1 MRTFYAYGRAF
12 STCDYAF
19 KPESGENSC
28 KIHLET
34 CCILALVEKATCVS
48 SGGIATGH
56 VRIKKIAPRTLRQ
69 QGTTFDKKW
78 CPDPESN
85 QRHGDFQSPALPTE
99 LSGQI
104 MCYKCEAQG
113 DKWWAFRDLNPGPAG
128 YEPDALTN

>member
-1 MRTFYAYGRAF
+1 MT
-12 STCDYAF
+12 
-19 KPESGENSC
+19 
-28 KIHLET
+28 
-34 CCILALVEKATCVS
+34 
-48 SGGIATGH
+48 
-56 VRIKKIAPRTLRQ
+56 KIAPRTLRQ